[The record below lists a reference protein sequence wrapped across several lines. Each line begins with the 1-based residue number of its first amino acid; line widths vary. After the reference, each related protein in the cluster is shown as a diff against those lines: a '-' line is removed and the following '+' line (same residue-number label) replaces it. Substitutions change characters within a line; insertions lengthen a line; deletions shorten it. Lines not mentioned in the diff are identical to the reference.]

1 VFSLTRAP
9 TSQVQLQT
17 LTAVVKLFLF
27 KPDSSQGLVQRV
39 LNTATKDCDSPDV
52 RDRAYIYWRL
62 LSTDPRAAKV
72 RGLDFITIGALTHAL
87 LRQSVILAHRPPISL
102 PRTTVAPAL
111 LNELIGEISS
121 LASVYQK
128 PAATFIGQGRV
139 GVESMQHRGTE

>member
-1 VFSLTRAP
+1 MR
-9 TSQVQLQT
+9 
-17 LTAVVKLFLF
+17 
-27 KPDSSQGLVQRV
+27 
-39 LNTATKDCDSPDV
+39 
-52 RDRAYIYWRL
+52 
-62 LSTDPRAAKV
+62 
-72 RGLDFITIGALTHAL
+72 AL